1 MGFAI
6 PSNEVVEICDRLI
19 NNEGKKAA
27 YLGVTIDMRYTT
39 DYCKVWVIHKEWL
52 FPAWWRNSP
61 AGQAGIQ
68 GGDIITAMDGTEL
81 TSYDILASELA
92 KHAAGDQVTLEV
104 FRLGQTLNVTVT
116 LGGKPAQANIIIC
129 YLLFHI

>member
-39 DYCKVWVIHKEWL
+39 DVLQSMGYPQGMVVSSVVE
-52 FPAWWRNSP
+52 NSP

-116 LGGKPAQANIIIC
+116 LGETSAS
-129 YLLFHI
+129 